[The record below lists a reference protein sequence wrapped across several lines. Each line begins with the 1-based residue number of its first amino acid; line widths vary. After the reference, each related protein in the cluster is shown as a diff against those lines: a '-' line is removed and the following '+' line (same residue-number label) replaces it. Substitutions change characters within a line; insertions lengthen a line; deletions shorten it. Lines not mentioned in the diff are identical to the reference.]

1 MLFVLSSKLRPRWI
15 SLWLSCQIDL
25 GQLSPSL
32 APMIVRIS
40 ALLLLTVGCCWGK
53 AETAV
58 TARLKAE
65 LKEAHPY
72 VPPAAPGGDT
82 DLGGDPVFHLEPM
95 TVTSSSSFE
104 VDLQAEARRAAAA
117 REARKFSPQ
126 KGGLIFSSG
135 RMDLGFWP
143 KLVPV
148 ESVEVGSLKKQTV
161 GISVD
166 LLRIKW

>member
-1 MLFVLSSKLRPRWI
+1 
-15 SLWLSCQIDL
+15 
-25 GQLSPSL
+25 
-32 APMIVRIS
+32 MIVRS
-40 ALLLLTVGCCWGK
+40 AALLLLAVGCCWGK
-53 AETAV
+53 PETAV

-65 LKEAHPY
+65 FKEAHPY
-72 VPPAAPGGDT
+72 VPPATLAGEAE
-82 DLGGDPVFHLEPM
+82 LGGEPVLHLEPM
-95 TVTSSSSFE
+95 LVTGSSSFE
-104 VDLQAEARRAAAA
+104 VDIQAEARRAAAA

-148 ESVEVGSLKKQTV
+148 ESVEVGTLKKKTV